1 MQVPALIAQ
10 TPDPKKSDQ
19 CRRLVALRRSHPA
32 WQLLASRNGP
42 LILSCLGDLFEEKP
56 GGIPQDDAVERLADF
71 FAAYANDSDF
81 DVGDQENHV
90 ASARRELRAW
100 IRRKLIVEREGQLL
114 ATDGLEQCRAFL
126 VGIEERAMTSTASR
140 LSTVQREIENLELQ
154 LNGDRASRTAALRE
168 KIYSLN
174 RELEAA
180 EKGDFSVLEGPRAAE
195 GLREVYQ
202 LATSLRADFRRVEDS
217 YREADRALRQRIVG
231 ERQNRGE
238 IVDALLAGHAAL
250 FETQEGQVF
259 ESFHQQLVQSADL
272 ERMKQRIRAILSHA
286 VAETALARRQ
296 RGELARLV
304 PSLVAESARVIQAR
318 ARGERD
324 VRAFMKSGLADEQL
338 RVGAVLHD
346 IFEAALNVDWPS
358 QKIRR
363 APSPLPPVAIATP
376 NLPVVERLLIKEAG
390 GDLEPDLDFSVR
402 PSDPADLGA
411 EFWQAYH
418 ALDRAAL
425 FQATL
430 AHLEA
435 AGHPSTLGA
444 LAEALPPTHDL
455 ETLSYWLAMAREVG
469 IELGVEEEDIDLADA
484 DEGVWT
490 RFRAPFLELT
500 HQAVSQLGIDDIE

>member
-1 MQVPALIAQ
+1 MPSPEMIVQNLES
-10 TPDPKKSDQ
+10 TNRER
-19 CRRLVALRRSHPA
+19 CLRLVALRRAHPA

-42 LILSCLGDLFEEKP
+42 LVLSCLADLFGEKS

-71 FAAYANDSDF
+71 FAAHANDSDF
-81 DVGDQENHV
+81 DVGDQEDHFV
-90 ASARRELRAW
+90 SAKRELRAW

-114 ATDGLEQCRAFL
+114 ATDALEQCRAFL

-168 KIYSLN
+168 KISGLN

-180 EKGDFSVLEGPRAAE
+180 EKGDFVVLEGPRAAE

-217 YREADRALRQRIVG
+217 YREADLALRQRIVG

-238 IVDALLAGHAAL
+238 IVDELLAGHAAL

-272 ERMKQRIRAILSHA
+272 ERMKQRIRAILGHA
-286 VAETALARRQ
+286 VAETASVRRQ
-296 RGELARLV
+296 RGELSRLV

-346 IFEAALNVDWPS
+346 IFEAALDVDWPS
-358 QKIRR
+358 QKVRR
-363 APSPLPPVAIATP
+363 VPSPLPPVAIATP
-376 NLPVVERLLIKEAG
+376 NLPLVERLLVKEAG
-390 GDLEPDLDFSVR
+390 GDAETDLDFSVR
-402 PSDPADLGA
+402 PSDPTDLGA

-430 AHLEA
+430 DHLKA
-435 AGHPSTLGA
+435 SGKPSTLGE
-444 LAEALPPTHDL
+444 LAGALPPTHDL
-455 ETLSYWLAMAREVG
+455 ETLSYWLAMARVVG
-469 IELGVEEEDIDLADA
+469 IELRADEEIIDLKD
-484 DEGVWT
+484 DEDGKWT
-490 RFRAPFLELT
+490 RFHVPFLELT
-500 HQAVSQLGIDDIE
+500 HEALDQLGIDDVE